1 MKIELDVQKEQIGE
15 VNGAKLVRITASITG
30 RALEE
35 LVRRG
40 SPDAPPPFPS
50 SRVDASLT
58 LEGLTL
64 RWDHLEPTPPL
75 VYQVVHPAAEEA
87 LRAANELLSR
97 VDSNGEHV
105 PNWWGTRRAEV
116 STMIQRLLHKTVKD
130 APTAAGAVIIDQ
142 PGTMP

>member
-87 LRAANELLSR
+87 LREAMTLLGAAS
-97 VDSNGEHV
+97 
-105 PNWWGTRRAEV
+105 AEM
-116 STMIQRLLHKTVKD
+116 STSAVWTEREKGLRDMIQRMLHKTVKD
-130 APTAAGAVIIDQ
+130 APVAAGAVIIDQ

>member
-1 MKIELDVQKEQIGE
+1 MKIELDVQKEEIGE
-15 VNGAKLVRITASITG
+15 VNGAKLVRVTASITG

-58 LEGLTL
+58 QEGLML

-87 LRAANELLSR
+87 LREAVLLLEAAMAEMPAALDWL
-97 VDSNGEHV
+97 
-105 PNWWGTRRAEV
+105 RRTADLKDMV
-116 STMIQRLLHKTVKD
+116 QRLLHKTVKD
-130 APTAAGAVIIDQ
+130 APTAAGGVIVDQ
-142 PGTMP
+142 PGAMP